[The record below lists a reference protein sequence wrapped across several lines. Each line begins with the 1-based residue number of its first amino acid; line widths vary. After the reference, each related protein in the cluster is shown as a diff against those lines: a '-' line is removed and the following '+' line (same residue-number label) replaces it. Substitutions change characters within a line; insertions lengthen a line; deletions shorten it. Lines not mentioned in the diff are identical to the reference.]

1 LKNRQALILLF
12 TANAI
17 SGFAQGVSM
26 LAIPWYF
33 ARLDLSSQFNLLFG
47 AVTFGNIF
55 WGLFAGTL
63 VDRFNRKQLFLTTNM
78 VEGSVLLLVAL
89 SGWLIGSLPLSMI
102 MVVFTITVFGYR
114 MHYPNLY
121 AFAQEITSKEH
132 YTRVTSYIEIV
143 GQATNVIAGALAVV
157 LLEGV
162 DMDLPLIG
170 QINIEAW
177 EIYEIFTLDAVTY
190 FVSVALIKLIQYT
203 PDKVF
208 EVDKGRLSDRLKTGI
223 IFLLEHKLIFLF
235 GFFSHSIFVIMLVS
249 LFTVMPMYIT
259 NVLHAGG
266 VVFGSMEMLYG
277 IGALSAGLF
286 IGGLPAWAK
295 RESSRWIGQ
304 NISWATRS
312 TRITAIIVMMFMT
325 TLLLIL
331 CGFIYMIPYYFITG
345 MLVGFSNA
353 GTRILRVS
361 YLFEHIPNQVIGR
374 VNSVFSV
381 LNILMRV
388 IFVFLFSLAFF
399 AESTNII
406 FAYFIL
412 GGFTLV
418 SGLVLCAYYKKLR
431 VL

>member
-1 LKNRQALILLF
+1 MKNQQALFLLF

-33 ARLDLSSQFNLLFG
+33 AKLDISSKFNLLFG
-47 AVTFGNIF
+47 IVTFANIF
-55 WGLFAGTL
+55 WGIYAGTL
-63 VDRFNRKQLFLTTNM
+63 VDRFNRKKLFLATNM
-78 VEGSVLLLVAL
+78 VEGLVLVLVAT
-89 SGWLIGSLPLSMI
+89 SGWLSGSLPLLLIMI
-102 MVVFTITVFGYR
+102 VFAITVFGYR

-121 AFAQEITSKEH
+121 AFAQEITSPEH

-162 DMDLPLIG
+162 DVQLPILGRI
-170 QINIEAW
+170 QIEAW

-190 FVSVALIKLIQYT
+190 LVSVALIYFIQYT

-208 EVDKGRLSDRLKTGI
+208 EVDKGKLIDRLQTGFK
-223 IFLLEHKLIFLF
+223 FLIDHKLIFLF
-235 GFFSHSIFVIMLVS
+235 GFFSHCIFVIMLVS
-249 LFTVMPMYIT
+249 LFTIMPMYIT
-259 NVLHAGG
+259 NVLKGG
-266 VVFGSMEMLYG
+266 GEIFGSMEMLYG
-277 IGALSAGLF
+277 IGALTAGVF
-286 IGGLPAWAK
+286 IGKLTAK
-295 RESSRWIGQ
+295 MNRVLV
-304 NISWATRS
+304 
-312 TRITAIIVMMFMT
+312 IIVMIFVT

-331 CGFIYMIPYYFITG
+331 CGFIYTIPYYFITG
-345 MLVGFSNA
+345 LLVGFTNA

-361 YLFEHIPNQVIGR
+361 YLFAHVPNKVIGR

-388 IFVFLFSLAFF
+388 IFVLLFSLAFF

-406 FAYFIL
+406 FAYFTL
-412 GGFTLV
+412 AGFTLI
-418 SGLVLCAYYKKLR
+418 SGLVLCRYYKKLQ
-431 VL
+431 LL